1 MKESE
6 IHQQQNQKKELIEIN
21 EYEFQ
26 LKDDKFKLKFEL
38 YSDKKIYFELR
49 QTKI

>member
-6 IHQQQNQKKELIEIN
+6 TSSTTELKRELIEIN

-38 YSDKKIYFELR
+38 YQIKRFILN
-49 QTKI
+49 